1 MLHRKKAR
9 SDPPG
14 YKKFN
19 CNISSIYVTQFCSS
33 FRIFHLVFAN
43 SIIFCFNKLIFFS
56 SQNSYVMFQ
65 HLFFR
70 PVYRVCIHSKK
81 KVVHTPCILELLSSS
96 EINTVSVSR
105 SCILLTNKSNIVL
118 QNKSSI
124 LFETF
129 SWRSYFCYLVH
140 LLAKVGDIV

>member
-1 MLHRKKAR
+1 M
-9 SDPPG
+9 
-14 YKKFN
+14 
-19 CNISSIYVTQFCSS
+19 TQFCSS

-70 PVYRVCIHSKK
+70 PVPSMYSLKK

-96 EINTVSVSR
+96 EINTVNVSR
-105 SCILLTNKSNIVL
+105 SCILLTNKSNIVLL

-129 SWRSYFCYLVH
+129 SWRSYFCYLPST
-140 LLAKVGDIV
+140 LTGKSR